1 MQIQHYSEE
10 EAVFQLASSI
20 IKVSLLTDVGGGG
33 AVDAANLLLYLHSDR
48 HNMIP

>member
-33 AVDAANLLLYLHSDR
+33 GGGGGSGCSKPIAL
-48 HNMIP
+48 PP